1 MTMQRGLTAVLWLV
15 VGAAMLAAGA
25 AWMDEAQSGKMSA
38 LVLVA
43 FFWGAALVAVLV
55 HYLSQGA
62 DALTRYRL
70 YHKPLAGP
78 RAGAELPE

>member
-1 MTMQRGLTAVLWLV
+1 MTMHRGLTALLWLV
-15 VGAAMLAAGA
+15 AGVGMLAAAGIWA
-25 AWMDEAQSGKMSA
+25 ADVQSGKISA
-38 LVLVA
+38 FVLVA
-43 FFWGAALVAVLV
+43 FFWVAALMAVVV

-70 YHKPLAGP
+70 YHKSLAGP